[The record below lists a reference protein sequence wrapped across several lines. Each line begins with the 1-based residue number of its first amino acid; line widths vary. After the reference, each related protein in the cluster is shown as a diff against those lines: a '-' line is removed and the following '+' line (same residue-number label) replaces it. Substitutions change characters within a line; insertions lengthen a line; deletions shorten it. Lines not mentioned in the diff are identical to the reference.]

1 MNLEENIKSL
11 HILRGLAALIVVI
24 FHAKFILWSGGT
36 LYIEEVGIDGL
47 DGYLAFGLDMLSSA
61 GKQCVIFFFILS
73 AFVISYSF
81 ERNNYSLSSFY
92 KIRSLRIYI
101 PFLFSLVLSIGSLL
115 LAYQFNS
122 KIFYVEGRE
131 YNESIKIALED
142 LSLVTVLKT
151 LFFIPNKTYAGA
163 NFAYWSLLH
172 EAIFYLLF
180 PVYHRLKNHILL
192 GLFVIFLTCS
202 YFFQFSIV
210 YFQIFFLCG
219 IFTYRYFKHYG
230 VAPLITNQKV
240 FLCTLLLL
248 FALQNV
254 FILKS
259 NIYLAD
265 AFAIVLSFTLI
276 NYTLYFI
283 AKAPKALALLGK
295 ISYTLYLNHLSVLL
309 LFYVCIASYLN
320 EYIFYDRVYYYIGTV
335 LAVLVSI
342 ILYYL
347 AEQPSLRLI
356 ERLRKHRSDALH
368 KPELSKPA
376 ARAS

>member
-1 MNLEENIKSL
+1 
-11 HILRGLAALIVVI
+11 
-24 FHAKFILWSGGT
+24 
-36 LYIEEVGIDGL
+36 
-47 DGYLAFGLDMLSSA
+47 MLSSA

-101 PFLFSLVLSIGSLL
+101 PFLFSLLLSIGSLL
-115 LAYQFNS
+115 LAYQFNRS
-122 KIFYVEGRE
+122 VFLVAGRE

-142 LSLVTVLKT
+142 LSLITVLKT
-151 LFFIPNKTYAGA
+151 IFFIPNKTYAGA

-180 PVYHRLKNHILL
+180 PVYHRLKNNILL
-192 GLFVIFLTCS
+192 GLFVIFLACS
-202 YFFQFSIV
+202 FFLQLSIV

-230 VAPLITNQKV
+230 VVPIIKNQKV
-240 FLCTLLLL
+240 FLCILLSLFGIQNLL
-248 FALQNV
+248 V
-254 FILKS
+254 LKS
-259 NIYLAD
+259 NTYLPD
-265 AFAIVLSFTLI
+265 AFAIVLSYSLI
-276 NYTLYFI
+276 NYTLYFV
-283 AKAPKALALLGK
+283 PKVPKTLALLGK

-320 EYIFYDRVYYYIGTV
+320 EYTFYDRAYYYIGTV
-335 LAVLVSI
+335 LAVLISI

-376 ARAS
+376 A